1 MTKVAID
8 GDMLAMRVM
17 TATEVEQEL
26 EPEVW
31 VRHSELPLAMEMYW
45 EQCEAWCKLFSCKLD
60 DLLHCFTD
68 QSTFRKEVD
77 PSYKANR
84 RHKPKPIGYKAFKNK
99 LLEES
104 GAWLHRQIEAD
115 DLLGIFATMPELQ
128 KEGVV
133 IATLDKD
140 LKQIPGIHVWVDN
153 EPYEVT
159 TEDAE
164 RFTYQQYLVGDSTD
178 GVPGCPGVGA
188 VTAERITQKL
198 DLSSPVDCWQTIV
211 RTYEEAQSK
220 KKLDLYDAHEY
231 ALRQARLVRI
241 LRYGDY
247 NFTTHE
253 VKLWNPPTS

>member
-45 EQCEAWCKLFSCKLD
+45 EQCEAWCKLFNCKLD

-159 TEDAE
+159 AEDAE

-253 VKLWNPPTS
+253 VKLWNPPTH